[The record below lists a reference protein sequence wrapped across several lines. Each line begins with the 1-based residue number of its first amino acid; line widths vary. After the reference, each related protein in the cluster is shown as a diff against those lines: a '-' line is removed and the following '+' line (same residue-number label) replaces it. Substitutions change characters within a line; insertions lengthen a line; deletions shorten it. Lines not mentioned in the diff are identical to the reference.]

1 MDSTD
6 PGPSQDDPGHNT
18 PQAQTLTDAD
28 LILPSGKSTDAPTGD
43 RSTTPDERPPPLPPR
58 PNTLTL
64 LDEGGASPR
73 IPRQPAQPTLQSRAT
88 TAVSLTDIASQDAG
102 KDSLS
107 VRNLPG
113 ALKAK
118 ASLSHLASPRG
129 SEAGDTASIR
139 SSIPQGDLGD
149 VENVFDDFLATE
161 SGLVQ
166 QHNTGLLQFPEF
178 QADDVEDDFA
188 GEFEPVGDVGEE
200 GEHEELVLDNWKA
213 KRKHY
218 IILSAAGKPIWTRH
232 GDGGLISTYVG
243 VIQTIISF
251 YEDAK
256 DHLSSFSAGDTKFVV
271 VNKGP
276 LYLVAISR
284 MLESDTQLKLQLE
297 ALYMQILST
306 LTLPS
311 LSHLFSIRP
320 STDLKR
326 PLQGSET
333 LLSTLADSFTKG
345 SPSTL
350 LSALEC
356 LKIRKSH
363 RQTINNTLLK
373 TRVSSL
379 LYGLVVAGGRLVNVV
394 RPKKHSLHPGDLQ
407 LLFNMIFEA
416 EAVKAGGGES
426 WIPVCLPGFNS
437 SGYLYMYVSFLD
449 LREDTG
455 TTADDAT
462 TKEESVAIILISAN
476 KESFFELQG
485 MRDTFVEQMEKN
497 GSLKIIKDAV
507 DKGRPNTTDIVP
519 GTVLHHFLYKSRANV
534 QFTMS
539 SYDPEFSSIS
549 RRRRLMS
556 TYNNL
561 HASIHAKHTHVKI
574 HHCVSQSSSSFAW
587 VTPVF
592 EFYCVAGANA
602 NRNALAQSASKII
615 EWVHQEEERLF
626 IIGGAVRI

>member
-200 GEHEELVLDNWKA
+200 GEHEGMYDLRNIA
-213 KRKHY
+213 ITIANPPFSPR
-218 IILSAAGKPIWTRH
+218 AG
-232 GDGGLISTYVG
+232 
-243 VIQTIISF
+243 
-251 YEDAK
+251 
-256 DHLSSFSAGDTKFVV
+256 
-271 VNKGP
+271 
-276 LYLVAISR
+276 SR
-284 MLESDTQLKLQLE
+284 QLE
-297 ALYMQILST
+297 
-306 LTLPS
+306 
-311 LSHLFSIRP
+311 
-320 STDLKR
+320 
-326 PLQGSET
+326 G
-333 LLSTLADSFTKG
+333 
-345 SPSTL
+345 
-350 LSALEC
+350 
-356 LKIRKSH
+356 
-363 RQTINNTLLK
+363 
-373 TRVSSL
+373 
-379 LYGLVVAGGRLVNVV
+379 
-394 RPKKHSLHPGDLQ
+394 
-407 LLFNMIFEA
+407 
-416 EAVKAGGGES
+416 
-426 WIPVCLPGFNS
+426 
-437 SGYLYMYVSFLD
+437 
-449 LREDTG
+449 
-455 TTADDAT
+455 
-462 TKEESVAIILISAN
+462 
-476 KESFFELQG
+476 
-485 MRDTFVEQMEKN
+485 
-497 GSLKIIKDAV
+497 
-507 DKGRPNTTDIVP
+507 
-519 GTVLHHFLYKSRANV
+519 
-534 QFTMS
+534 
-539 SYDPEFSSIS
+539 
-549 RRRRLMS
+549 
-556 TYNNL
+556 
-561 HASIHAKHTHVKI
+561 
-574 HHCVSQSSSSFAW
+574 
-587 VTPVF
+587 
-592 EFYCVAGANA
+592 
-602 NRNALAQSASKII
+602 
-615 EWVHQEEERLF
+615 
-626 IIGGAVRI
+626 

>member
-6 PGPSQDDPGHNT
+6 PCPSQDDAGHNT
-18 PQAQTLTDAD
+18 PRVQTPTDAD
-28 LILPSGKSTDAPTGD
+28 PILSPAKPTDSPGSD

-58 PNTLTL
+58 PNTLAL

-73 IPRQPAQPTLQSRAT
+73 IPRQPAQPSLQSRAT

-118 ASLSHLASPRG
+118 ASLSQLASPRG

-139 SSIPQGDLGD
+139 SSIPQGDLGE
-149 VENVFDDFLATE
+149 VENVFGDFLATE
-161 SGLVQ
+161 PGLIQ
-166 QHNTGLLQFPEF
+166 QHSTGLLQFPEF

-306 LTLPS
+306 LTLTS

-449 LREDTG
+449 LRDDTG
-455 TTADDAT
+455 TTADDTT
-462 TKEESVAIILISAN
+462 TKEKSVAIILISAN

-539 SYDPEFSSIS
+539 SFDPEFSSIS

-626 IIGGAVRI
+626 IIGGAVF